1 MAEERWYKGSLHAHT
16 KESDGDASPEVV
28 AKWFADNGYD
38 WLVISD
44 HNLMTVLDNGPQA
57 APGTRP
63 LMITG
68 EEVTVEL
75 EGQPKAVYTNAVG
88 IDSAV
93 DPVAAD
99 GVVPTLQASV
109 DAIVAAGGIASLT
122 APYFRPDFDPAN
134 LREVTGAT
142 LMEVFNA
149 HPMNVH
155 GDPTTFSYDG
165 IWDVLL
171 SSGRAVFGTASDDSH
186 NYAEF
191 GPDKAN
197 PGRAWVVARAA
208 ELSGE
213 AIVES
218 LVSGD
223 FYASTGVSLRSVDA
237 SAGSIEIEI
246 EESSEDSYL
255 TSFIGRSGTVIGQEA
270 GTSVRYRMRGDEGY
284 VRARITSAKG
294 SRAWTQPVF
303 IEA

>member
-16 KESDGDASPEVV
+16 KEPDGDASPEVV

-75 EGQPKAVYTNAVG
+75 EGQPKAVYTNAV
-88 IDSAV
+88 
-93 DPVAAD
+93 
-99 GVVPTLQASV
+99 
-109 DAIVAAGGIASLT
+109 GIASLT